1 MSNFNDR
8 IDEAKRLRMARGEA
22 KHGPLD
28 LENDPRDFVDEGIED
43 RLIASIIWKLPC
55 CRGSSPSVSGII
67 YQTLRFMIFRV
78 VDEKGKGVGHGKD
91 FDCSCDVQQGVTGVL
106 NGDK

>member
-28 LENDPRDFVDEGIED
+28 LENDPRDFVDEGIEE
-43 RLIASIIWKLPC
+43 LIDCLNYLEIAMLQGKLSFCKWYSIIKP
-55 CRGSSPSVSGII
+55 
-67 YQTLRFMIFRV
+67 
-78 VDEKGKGVGHGKD
+78 
-91 FDCSCDVQQGVTGVL
+91 
-106 NGDK
+106 